1 MARCLH
7 GKLITRTNIHYVGLR
22 LNKVTRL
29 TNSTNL
35 NFKGPNF
42 RTKLRKICILLYALN
57 CPQATFLSCN
67 WLGVERN
74 VIYIMQR
81 GIRYNRRLIALF
93 LWRVI
98 VNILSVKAKDVF
110 FFLVS
115 NSKPAPNLE
124 NLALS
129 SSIFFFFLFPKK
141 SLPRSSCKGPE
152 LTWLPKFD
160 SAREQAGMS
169 GAP

>member
-1 MARCLH
+1 MVSWS
-7 GKLITRTNIHYVGLR
+7 LILINTHYLGLR
-22 LNKVTRL
+22 LNKVARL

-35 NFKGPNF
+35 NCKGPNF

-81 GIRYNRRLIALF
+81 GIKYNCRLIALF

-129 SSIFFFFLFPKK
+129 LSIFFFLSLPKK
-141 SLPRSSCKGPE
+141 RPSEAFLQRSRAHLAAKI
-152 LTWLPKFD
+152 WL
-160 SAREQAGMS
+160 R
-169 GAP
+169 